1 MYLYIYLCICTSI
14 HISIYIFIYTYI
26 HLSIHICKY
35 QASKLTAKHPKTPK
49 NISTPTNIH
58 THTHAYLRRNY
69 ADPMCRTSEPTHT
82 QILIHAQTHTRTQTS
97 LRPRRSPVH
106 NDQTHAPT
114 NTHTHKNIHTHPNI
128 NAGTTQT
135 PSEQR
140 ETSSDATTLDSRAF
154 QSNFQRRFC
163 RQLAGRF
170 FIFQIIFT
178 LSYFKPCFCIE
189 TRFLTGG
196 G

>member
-1 MYLYIYLCICTSI
+1 MYKYTYIYVY
-14 HISIYIFIYTYI
+14 IYIYIYTYI
-26 HLSIHICKY
+26 YIYICKY
-35 QASKLTAKHPKTPK
+35 QAHKLTAKHPTTPK
-49 NISTPTNIH
+49 NTPPPANIH
-58 THTHAYLRRNY
+58 THTHTHLRRNY

-82 QILIHAQTHTRTQTS
+82 QIPIHAQTHTRTQTS
-97 LRPRRSPVH
+97 MKPRRSPVH

-114 NTHTHKNIHTHPNI
+114 NTPTHKNIHTHPNI

-170 FIFQIIFT
+170 LIFHIIFS

-189 TRFLTGG
+189 TRLLTRGG
-196 G
+196 